1 MLHGGNCLTPWD
13 THIIEGNNN
22 VIKSI
27 ENLTL
32 FKLIQVTGQQDLTWH
47 QLLMHFIVHLLIT
60 SVSKLH

>member
-1 MLHGGNCLTPWD
+1 MLHGGNRLTAWD
-13 THIIEGNNN
+13 IHKIKGNIG
-22 VIKSI
+22 IKSI

-47 QLLMHFIVHLLIT
+47 QLLMHFIIHLLIT